1 MTYFHALCSPFL
13 ILVFGFVFPLFIHVL
28 TLLMHREEI
37 YVQKKKHT
45 SKDGDGEGQFVISD
59 LYSDGNEDMVATF
72 QIFRNTGLYSEVNFP
87 QISKVNL
94 HEGFAR
100 SLC

>member
-1 MTYFHALCSPFL
+1 
-13 ILVFGFVFPLFIHVL
+13 
-28 TLLMHREEI
+28 MHREEI

-45 SKDGDGEGQFVISD
+45 RVSD

-72 QIFRNTGLYSEVNFP
+72 QIFRSTGLYSVVNFP
-87 QISKVNL
+87 QIYKVNL